1 MFLLGVLVV
10 LLGVL
15 LSIAL
20 HEVGHLVPAKRF
32 GIKVTQYMV
41 GFGPTLWSRR
51 RGETE
56 YGVKAIPL
64 GGYVRMTGMFPPARA
79 LARTGGGRGVIGTI
93 VEDARHASG
102 AEVAP
107 GEEHRAF
114 YTQSVPRRL
123 VVMLGGPVMNL
134 VVALV
139 LTAVVLMGFGAP
151 TLTSSLGA
159 VADCVRPVDQ
169 PAAEC
174 TEQDPVAPAAAAG
187 LQPGDEVLSWAGQP
201 VSDWAE
207 LSAAIRAGSSAP
219 ADVVVRRGDAEIDL
233 VVRPVVVDR
242 PVLEEGRV
250 VTDEAGEPVL
260 RPVPYVGVGPS
271 VGLVRQSASAV
282 PPAVAR
288 TVGLTVG
295 LVLSLPQRMVAV
307 ADAAF
312 GEGERDPQGVVGL
325 VGVGRFAGEIA
336 SIDAAQYTTAA
347 RVADLL
353 SLLAALNVA
362 LFVFNL
368 LPLVPLDGG
377 HVAGA
382 LWEGLRR
389 RVARLRR
396 RPDPGPVDVARSMP
410 LAYAVVVLMLGM
422 GLVLAYADIVRPISL
437 RG

>member
-1 MFLLGVLVV
+1 MFVVGVLVV
-10 LLGVL
+10 LVGVL
-15 LSIAL
+15 ASIAL

-56 YGVKAIPL
+56 YGLKAVPL
-64 GGYVRMTGMFPPARA
+64 GGYIRMIGMFPPVANARRRPGTTSVMSAIVDDARA
-79 LARTGGGRGVIGTI
+79 
-93 VEDARHASG
+93 ASG
-102 AEVAP
+102 AEIGP

-114 YTQSVPRRL
+114 YTQSVTKRL

-134 VVALV
+134 L
-139 LTAVVLMGFGAP
+139 LAVVLMTAVLVGFGVP
-151 TLTSSLGA
+151 TLTSTVNTVGA
-159 VADCVRPVDQ
+159 CVLPVAEGDRDCTPED
-169 PAAEC
+169 PA
-174 TEQDPVAPAAAAG
+174 APAAVAG
-187 LQPGDEVLSWAGQP
+187 LQRGDAVLSWGGRP
-201 VSDWAE
+201 VEDWTE
-207 LSAAIRAGSSAP
+207 LSEAIREGGTAP
-219 ADVVVRRGDAEIDL
+219 VQVVVRRDGEDVRT
-233 VVRPVVVDR
+233 VVTPVLVDR
-242 PVLEEGRV
+242 PVVEDGQV
-250 VTDEAGEPVL
+250 VTDAEGDPVL
-260 RPVPYVGVGPS
+260 SPTPFVGIGPS
-271 VGLVRQSASAV
+271 VGLARQPLSSV
-282 PPAVAR
+282 PPV
-288 TVGLTVG
+288 VGSMVSQTAG
-295 LVLSLPQRMVAV
+295 LVVTLPQRMAAV
-307 ADAAF
+307 AEAAF

-336 SIDAAQYTTAA
+336 SIDAEQYTAAA

-377 HVAGA
+377 HIAGA

-389 RVARLRR
+389 RLARVAG
-396 RPDPGPVDVARSMP
+396 RPDPGPVDVARAMP

-422 GLVLAYADIVRPISL
+422 GLVLAYADIVRPLTL